1 MSDNITILFIFQLQV
16 LVLRELALSSPT
28 FFFQQVQTFFDV
40 VFCAVRDPKPIIR
53 EGAVTSLRAALVVT
67 SQRETKEA
75 QRATW
80 YKQCYDEAQKG
91 FEDSLAKDKGLTKDD
106 RTHGSLL
113 VLQELLRCSNAEGE
127 RILAELE
134 QLNLL
139 HSQTIQVNFLVS
151 RFVINVI
158 FFLWTTGLFGLYLIP
173 SFA

>member
-1 MSDNITILFIFQLQV
+1 MKRAFEWLAGERNEGRRHAAV

-40 VFCAVRDPKPIIR
+40 VFYAVRDCKANIR
-53 EGAVTSLRAALVVT
+53 EGAVAALRAALVVT

-80 YKQCYDEAQKG
+80 YKQCFDEAQQG
-91 FEDSLAKDKGLTKDD
+91 FDEPSARDKGLTKDD

-127 RILAELE
+127 RVLGQLE
-134 QLNLL
+134 QLISL
-139 HSQTIQVNFLVS
+139 HSQTVQVY
-151 RFVINVI
+151 II
-158 FFLWTTGLFGLYLIP
+158 
-173 SFA
+173 